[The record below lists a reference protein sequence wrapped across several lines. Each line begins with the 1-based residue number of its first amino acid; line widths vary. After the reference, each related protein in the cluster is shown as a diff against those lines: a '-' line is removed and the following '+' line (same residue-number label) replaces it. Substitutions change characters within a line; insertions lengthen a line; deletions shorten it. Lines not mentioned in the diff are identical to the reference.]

1 MQQTVLI
8 TGYGP
13 GLGEALK
20 QQFEN
25 NGYQVIG
32 LSRTTDIA
40 ADLTDTVATQ
50 SAFDEIVKRHGAPDV
65 LIHNVAELVRGE
77 FNALSAEDFEQ
88 AWRSIVLSA
97 INVCHN
103 VLPLMQKKKQ
113 GTVILTGATASQ
125 RGGSGFAPFSSAK
138 FALRGLAQS
147 LAREFQPQ
155 GIHIIHTILDG
166 IIWSGLSRQRFP
178 SIEQQNCLLPEDV
191 AQVYYDLVNQRP
203 SAWSQEIDLR
213 PQSERF

>member
-1 MQQTVLI
+1 MQQTLLI

-20 QQFEN
+20 QLFEDK
-25 NGYQVIG
+25 GYHVIG
-32 LSRTTDIA
+32 LSRTSDLA
-40 ADLTDTVATQ
+40 ADLSDPASTQ
-50 SAFDEIVKRHGAPDV
+50 TAFKLIVDRYGAPNV
-65 LIHNVAELVRGE
+65 VIHNVAELVRGE
-77 FNALSAEDFEQ
+77 FNALTAEDFERV
-88 AWRSIVLSA
+88 WRSIVLSA

-103 VLPLMQKKKQ
+103 AIPLMQEQKQ
-113 GTVILTGATASQ
+113 GSIILTGATASM

-147 LAREFQPQ
+147 LAREFQSQ
-155 GIHIIHTILDG
+155 GIHIIHAILDG
-166 IIWSGLSRQRFP
+166 IIWSELSRQRFP
-178 SIEQQNCLLPEDV
+178 SIEQQNCLLPEDI
-191 AQVYYDLVNQRP
+191 AQVYYDLVNQKP